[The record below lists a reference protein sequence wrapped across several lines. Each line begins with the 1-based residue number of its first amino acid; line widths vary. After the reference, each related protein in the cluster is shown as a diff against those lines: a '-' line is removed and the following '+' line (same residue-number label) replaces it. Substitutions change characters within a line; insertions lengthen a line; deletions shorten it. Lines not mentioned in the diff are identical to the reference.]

1 MRGLVAIGLMSGT
14 SLDGVD
20 VALIETDGSRID
32 RFGPTGYRAY
42 SETERDLL
50 RNALNAGAA
59 LSDRAARPGVIAQA
73 EELTTCAH
81 AEAVEQFLATNSIAS
96 HAVDVIGFHGQTIL
110 HRPQHQLTVQ
120 IGDGQALAERLG
132 ILVVF
137 DFRAADVA
145 ADGQGA
151 PLVPIFHQALT
162 RDLDRP
168 HPIAVLNVGGV
179 ANVSYVNGN
188 DEPIACDTG
197 PGNALLDDFMRART
211 GEPLD
216 RDGGGASA
224 GRVDEAFVA
233 RVLED
238 PFFAQHC
245 PKSLDR
251 NAFAAANLGLSE
263 LSVADGAATL
273 TAVTAAAAAS
283 VVPHLPEPPRTWI
296 VAGGGARNLTLLRM
310 LRQRLSPAAVV
321 TAEAVGWSG
330 DSLEAQAFAY
340 LAVRHLR
347 GFPITFPTTTGVG
360 QPMAGGVLAV
370 PEALAPITAT
380 ARPRG

>member
-1 MRGLVAIGLMSGT
+1 VRSFVAIGLMSGT

-42 SETERDLL
+42 SEAERHLL
-50 RNALNAGAA
+50 RNALSAGTA
-59 LSDRAARPGVIAQA
+59 LTDRAARPGVIADA
-73 EELTTCAH
+73 EELTTRAD
-81 AEAVEQFLATNSIAS
+81 AEAVEQFLAANSIAP
-96 HAVDVIGFHGQTIL
+96 HKVDVIGFHGQTIL
-110 HRPQHQLTVQ
+110 HRPQNRLTVQ

-132 ILVVF
+132 IPVVF

-145 ADGQGA
+145 TGGQGA
-151 PLVPIFHQALT
+151 PLVPIFHQALA

-188 DEPIACDTG
+188 VEPIACDTG

-216 RDGGGASA
+216 RDGGGASG
-224 GRVDEAFVA
+224 GRVDEAFVE
-233 RVLED
+233 RVLAD
-238 PFFAQHC
+238 PFFGQRC

-251 NAFAAANLGLSE
+251 NAFAAANLGLSGF
-263 LSVADGAATL
+263 SVADGAATL
-273 TAVTAAAAAS
+273 TALTAVAVGR
-283 VVPHLPEPPRTWI
+283 VVPHLPETPRTWI

-310 LRQRLSPAAVV
+310 LRQQLSPANVE
-321 TAEAVGWSG
+321 TAESVGWSG
-330 DSLEAQAFAY
+330 DALEAQAFGY
-340 LAVRHLR
+340 LAVRHLK
-347 GFPITFPTTTGVG
+347 GFPITFPSTTGAER
-360 QPMAGGVLAV
+360 PMLGGVLAV
-370 PEALAPITAT
+370 PEALAPVKAT